1 MRATGWFN
9 LSALVASLMVL
20 AITFALVP
28 DKTWSVAVI
37 TSVVFFAFSIA
48 FVFFLPSVILGNSG
62 GNNAAQMIS
71 LGPLSF
77 ITGGMLLLTAAGF
90 VSALIGWD
98 KIAWVINIFAFG
110 SFLISLFML
119 RASLEVVGNAAF
131 QHPGPSKHIIWQ
143 NEIQGLCGMATDTST
158 KSELKRLAEK
168 LRFAASDMPS
178 GSPQDNPISSEIQ
191 ALADML
197 KSNSSAVLQ
206 KNISSIEI
214 LVAQRDSY
222 LRTNR
227 NKV

>member
-20 AITFALVP
+20 AIAFVLVP

-77 ITGGMLLLTAAGF
+77 ITGGMLLLTSAGF
-90 VSALIGWD
+90 VSALAGWD
-98 KIAWVINIFAFG
+98 KIAWTINIFAFG

-119 RASLEVVGNAAF
+119 RASFAVIGNAAF
-131 QHPGPSKHIIWQ
+131 QYPVPSKHILWQ
-143 NEIQGLCGMATDTST
+143 NEIQGLCGMTTDTST
-158 KSELKRLAEK
+158 KSELKQLAEK
-168 LRFAASDMPS
+168 LRFAASDIPG
-178 GSPQDNPISSEIQ
+178 GSPQDNQISSEIQ
-191 ALADML
+191 ALADLL
-197 KSNSSAVLQ
+197 KSNSPVVLQ
-206 KNISSIEI
+206 RNISNIEM
-214 LVAQRDSY
+214 LVEQRDGY